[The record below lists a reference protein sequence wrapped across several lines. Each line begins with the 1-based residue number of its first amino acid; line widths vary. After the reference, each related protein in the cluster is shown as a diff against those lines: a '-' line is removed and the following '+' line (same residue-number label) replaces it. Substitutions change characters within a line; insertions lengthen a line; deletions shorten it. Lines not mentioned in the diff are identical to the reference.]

1 MPNADA
7 LSRSPQAPAPE
18 EGIAE
23 AEVQVAAV
31 GSRDS
36 GLRELTITDLLEVEP
51 AVIEPP
57 SFAEEQRKD
66 PRVLEVINLLESGEL
81 PVDEQRA
88 RKLALQENLY
98 VIVEGVLYHLDPS
111 CSATASA

>member
-1 MPNADA
+1 MPGGGRGVKEVKIRYRPGKTNANADA

-51 AVIEPP
+51 
-57 SFAEEQRKD
+57 QRLLSRHRLLKSNGRTHVSLKSSTCW
-66 PRVLEVINLLESGEL
+66 RVASYQSMN
-81 PVDEQRA
+81 
-88 RKLALQENLY
+88 
-98 VIVEGVLYHLDPS
+98 
-111 CSATASA
+111 SAPGS